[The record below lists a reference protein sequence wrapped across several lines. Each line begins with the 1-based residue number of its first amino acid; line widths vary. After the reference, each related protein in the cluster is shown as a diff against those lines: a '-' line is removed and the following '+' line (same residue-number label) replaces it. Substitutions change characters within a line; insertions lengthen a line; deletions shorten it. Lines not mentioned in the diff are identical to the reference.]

1 MADVERTLEAVL
13 SQAEEELAGDAA
25 ASPWR
30 EDALTGTR
38 AQRSLEEAEEAFAR
52 ARPKWCTAVKSM
64 ARKPQSKDKGVG
76 ELDREVTEADESEK
90 DAQADYA
97 TLMAD
102 AGAKK
107 AADSNAKTDKTAAQD
122 SDVKVKSED
131 TATVIPA
138 KAMPP
143 KGKGENR
150 HNTGGPPP
158 LPKGSRLVP
167 EYDIWRW
174 S

>member
-1 MADVERTLEAVL
+1 MA
-13 SQAEEELAGDAA
+13 
-25 ASPWR
+25 
-30 EDALTGTR
+30 
-38 AQRSLEEAEEAFAR
+38 AQ
-52 ARPKWCTAVKSM
+52 RPKWCTAVKSM
-64 ARKPQSKDKGVG
+64 TRKPQSKDKGVG

-107 AADSNAKTDKTAAQD
+107 AADSSAKTDKTAAQD
-122 SDVKVKSED
+122 NDMKSEE
-131 TATVIPA
+131 TAEVIPG

-143 KGKGENR
+143 KGKGKGNTQ
-150 HNTGGPPP
+150 HNTGGRPP
-158 LPKGSRLVP
+158 LPKGAVVVHPYRM
-167 EYDIWRW
+167 WRW